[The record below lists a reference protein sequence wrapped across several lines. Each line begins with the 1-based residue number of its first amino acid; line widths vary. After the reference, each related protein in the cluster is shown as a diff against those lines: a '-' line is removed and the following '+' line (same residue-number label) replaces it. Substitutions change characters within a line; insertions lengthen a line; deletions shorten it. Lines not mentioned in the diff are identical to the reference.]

1 LQQKEGFMKQ
11 FLAVTLFVGLAV
23 CLSTAAVANS
33 GQSATQPA
41 AAQSATTGGHG
52 TFSVELAK
60 ALDSKKLKEG
70 DAVEAKLTGSIT
82 LPSGATVPRGTMLI
96 GHVTEAKAR
105 SKNDSESALGISFD
119 KIVLGRGEDLPIKGV
134 MQAVAPNP
142 NASVTT
148 GSGGVDYGPSL
159 RMATTNN
166 AGSPDTHPAPVPVLT
181 DQSTGVL
188 GYKNMT
194 LKDGVITSTGKEV
207 KLDTGTRFM
216 LNVAM
221 GK

>member
-1 LQQKEGFMKQ
+1 MKQ
-11 FLAVTLFVGLAV
+11 FFAVTLFVGLAV

-33 GQSATQPA
+33 GQSGQPA
-41 AAQSATTGGHG
+41 ATQSATAGGHG

-70 DAVEAKLTGSIT
+70 DEVQAKLTGSIT

-119 KIVLGRGEDLPIKGV
+119 KIVLGKGEDLPIKGV
-134 MQAVAPNP
+134 LQAVAPNP
-142 NASVTT
+142 NGDVST
-148 GSGGVDYGPSL
+148 GGYLDQGPSL
-159 RMATTNN
+159 RMATQSQTPS
-166 AGSPDTHPAPVPVLT
+166 AVSDPKPVLT
-181 DQSTGVL
+181 DRSTGVL
-188 GYKNMT
+188 GLKNMT

-207 KLDTGTRFM
+207 KLDNGTRFM